1 MLTAQVATDEKL
13 AHALKINADKVKTAA
28 EKAGKPVPS
37 KARAGIV
44 VKALPDNEGGTPLV
58 SNALRVSHHVF
69 NDEDELARFV
79 AELTAALDD
88 VCAARR

>member
-1 MLTAQVATDEKL
+1 MSFTLTPPACAAGDVA
-13 AHALKINADKVKTAA
+13 AALKQ
-28 EKAGKPVPS
+28 
-37 KARAGIV
+37 RAGIV
-44 VKALPDNEGGTPLV
+44 VKSLPNNEGGTPLV

>member
-1 MLTAQVATDEKL
+1 MLWPRVCL
-13 AHALKINADKVKTAA
+13 NISRSRP
-28 EKAGKPVPS
+28 AGLS
-37 KARAGIV
+37 HGSERAGIV
-44 VKALPDNEGGTPLV
+44 VKTLPDNEGGTPLV